1 MRISDWS
8 SDVCSSDLTGDGL
21 ALVGLGVLLWW
32 LGALASGP
40 EAYARFAELAVTIPG
55 RVVLIGLS
63 WALFT
68 HLMSG
73 LRHFVLDIGAG
84 YELGTNRLWSIA
96 APEIGRASGRE
107 RVWQ

>member
-8 SDVCSSDLTGDGL
+8 SDVCSSDLLQIWRWGPHMLVSILHRATGDGL

-73 LRHFVLDIGAG
+73 Q
-84 YELGTNRLWSIA
+84 
-96 APEIGRASGRE
+96 IGRATCRE
-107 RVWQ
+107 RVGRYV